1 MNIQIGGGYFSDILF
16 RFIYV
21 FAFLIMISSIFT
33 GGYIYLK
40 NQEVNNFTGLTTS
53 STNIDCFYFSIC
65 NMTGIGFGDIIPLTN
80 EAKMLVSAQ
89 RLITIGI
96 ILIFFTPLSNE
107 VPKSLPSETKL
118 EVQDSDIV
126 IDKNDIFADHLKDHI
141 LPTTSNM
148 SQDMIGHTFIE
159 NTKNGAVL
167 RTLLPKQNIVKY

>member
-1 MNIQIGGGYFSDILF
+1 
-16 RFIYV
+16 
-21 FAFLIMISSIFT
+21 
-33 GGYIYLK
+33 
-40 NQEVNNFTGLTTS
+40 
-53 STNIDCFYFSIC
+53 
-65 NMTGIGFGDIIPLTN
+65 N